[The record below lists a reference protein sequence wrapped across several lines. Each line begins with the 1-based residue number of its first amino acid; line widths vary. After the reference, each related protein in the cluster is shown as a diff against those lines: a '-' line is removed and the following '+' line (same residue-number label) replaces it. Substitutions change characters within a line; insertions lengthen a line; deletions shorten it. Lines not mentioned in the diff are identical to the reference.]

1 MCGGL
6 PRPCGLRTRPAIRL
20 GLLPFLRSQLARGQ
34 PSPGRL
40 GCLFFLSMAPQA
52 HGPYLLPHLG
62 LDLFGHPSC
71 SLAKETIPGPSWSRF
86 LLSRPFPGFR
96 RPFLPGGDR
105 VLAPGSP
112 ALFPLPLLLELSSDP
127 ARRRGEGGSF
137 LWLEVSLPCFC
148 AARNP
153 LPDGAP
159 PPGVHVGAHL
169 DCTCSSCTCRFSLC
183 SVCSSSDRCSFRA
196 WLWASSSWG

>member
-96 RPFLPGGDR
+96 
-105 VLAPGSP
+105 P
-112 ALFPLPLLLELSSDP
+112 ALPAWRGQGFGPREPGPLPSPPSPGAELGPCPEERGGGEFPLAGSLSVLLLCRQESSP
-127 ARRRGEGGSF
+127 GWSPSPRGARGG
-137 LWLEVSLPCFC
+137 
-148 AARNP
+148 
-153 LPDGAP
+153 
-159 PPGVHVGAHL
+159 PPGLHVL
-169 DCTCSSCTCRFSLC
+169 
-183 SVCSSSDRCSFRA
+183 
-196 WLWASSSWG
+196 